1 MVVMGFITLKWR
13 NNRIKVNT
21 ADIVYVESYNRHL
34 NICTCDGKK
43 AEIVGKLGEFIK
55 LLPSELFISTHKS
68 FAVNLRYIAEIGDC
82 GVVMTNGEILPVSVR
97 KKSETLRAF
106 DGFCAGRADK
116 K

>member
-1 MVVMGFITLKWR
+1 MVIMGFITLKWR

-21 ADIVYVESYNRHL
+21 ADIIYAESCNRHL
-34 NICTCDGKK
+34 IICTCGGKK
-43 AEIVGKLGEFIK
+43 TEIVGKLGEFIK
-55 LLPSELFISTHKS
+55 LLPPDLFICCHKS
-68 FAVNLRYIAEIGDC
+68 FAVNLKHIAEFNEY
-82 GVVMTNGEILPVSVR
+82 GVVMSNGEILPVSVR

>member
-21 ADIVYVESYNRHL
+21 ADIIYAESCNRHL
-34 NICTCDGKK
+34 IICTCGGKK
-43 AEIVGKLGEFIK
+43 TEIVGKLGEFIK
-55 LLPSELFISTHKS
+55 LLPPDLFICCHKS
-68 FAVNLRYIAEIGDC
+68 FAVNLKHIAEFNEY
-82 GVVMTNGEILPVSVR
+82 GVVMSNGEILPVSVR